1 MGLLV
6 SSCQDYSLL
15 CLPFSRSHVI
25 PVFVQSTARMVSGS
39 WSLPGCLF
47 YLICPQAAAVRP
59 SAPDCR
65 PDQASNRP
73 ILPHPAPAARGYS
86 LL

>member
-1 MGLLV
+1 MI
-6 SSCQDYSLL
+6 SCEEDYSLL
-15 CLPFSRSHVI
+15 CLPFYWKPRDSWLL
-25 PVFVQSTARMVSGS
+25 FVQSHHTRMVSGS
-39 WSLPGCLF
+39 RSLPGCLF
-47 YLICPQAAAVRP
+47 YLICPRAAAVRP